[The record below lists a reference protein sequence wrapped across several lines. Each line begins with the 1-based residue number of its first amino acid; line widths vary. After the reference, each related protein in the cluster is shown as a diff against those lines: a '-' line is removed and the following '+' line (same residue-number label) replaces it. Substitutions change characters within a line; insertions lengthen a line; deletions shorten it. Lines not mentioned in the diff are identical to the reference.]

1 MADTDDIVREFTT
14 DVSLYEKGRPEY
26 LKESVEF
33 LLSCVGA
40 LRSANNEATKLLEIA
55 AGTGKFT
62 RVMAEILTEKKANV
76 KVIASDS
83 QEAMCDMFR
92 RCVPRIEILRFP
104 AENIGKRGFF
114 PWVNQSG
121 TPLEWAYDGVA
132 IFQYAEYQAWKVFK
146 VHTRAFSFKK
156 AYCAHQNLSIAR
168 GSVGL
173 GDFHLTMIFF
183 A

>member
-1 MADTDDIVREFTT
+1 MFPFSDYLNASLTRPYGEPVTEMAVTKPFPFLSMPMFRFPFPLYFSIYPVPTARQKQINMAETSDIIREFTT

-40 LRSANNEATKLLEIA
+40 LPSENNETTKLLEIA

-83 QEAMCDMFR
+83 QQAMCDMFR
-92 RCVPRIEILRFP
+92 RCVPRIEILPFP
-104 AENIGKRGFF
+104 AENIGKKGFF
-114 PWVNQSG
+114 PWV
-121 TPLEWAYDGVA
+121 
-132 IFQYAEYQAWKVFK
+132 
-146 VHTRAFSFKK
+146 
-156 AYCAHQNLSIAR
+156 
-168 GSVGL
+168 
-173 GDFHLTMIFF
+173 
-183 A
+183 